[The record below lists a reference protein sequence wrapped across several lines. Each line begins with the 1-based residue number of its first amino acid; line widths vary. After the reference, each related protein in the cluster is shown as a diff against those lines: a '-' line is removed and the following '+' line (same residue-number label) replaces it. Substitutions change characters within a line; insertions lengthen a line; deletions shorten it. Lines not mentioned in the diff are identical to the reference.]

1 MRQLPLPVAI
11 TRGRLFNMI
20 IKSKAFTLVDTRS
33 LDNIKLSVCGIGLL
47 AHISRWTDDNL
58 NTAEILDEIYDM
70 CHHDKCAAV
79 GYIELLEENII
90 HNFFQEDEMD
100 SIKSLAKR

>member
-11 TRGRLFNMI
+11 TRGRLFKMI
-20 IKSKAFTLVDTRS
+20 IRNTPAFITHEHF
-33 LDNIKLSVCGIGLL
+33 DNIKLSVCGIGLL

>member
-11 TRGRLFNMI
+11 TRGRLFKMI
-20 IKSKAFTLVDTRS
+20 IRNTPAFITHEH
-33 LDNIKLSVCGIGLL
+33 LDNIRLSVCAIGLL
-47 AHISRWTDDNL
+47 THIARWINDGLHTE
-58 NTAEILDEIYDM
+58 EILDEIYDM

-79 GYIELLEENII
+79 GYIELLKEKIINDFFIEE
-90 HNFFQEDEMD
+90 EMI